1 MLKETDTKDYC
12 QHFPSSPNPYISEQF
27 LELVKGKADSI
38 VRLIEDQVKVSI
50 GLVAGIRDQV
60 LISAFSSPFGG
71 FHFLH
76 NNIFTSEIDKFLSKL
91 ISYTASQ
98 NLKAIKIS
106 LPPDIYHQSF
116 NSKIANSL
124 LRNGFSMDIPEITNW
139 VDLNKFSGEFSC
151 RNTKRNYNQSLRHQL
166 SFHQVFTAS
175 EKETAYN
182 IVCQNRLRLGY
193 PIYMTFADFQETGK
207 LWPVDFFQ
215 VRNPKDEILAA
226 AIFYRGHP
234 TIVQGIYWGDSE
246 HGRSFRAMDFC
257 SLNLWN
263 YYKNLDFEFIDLGI
277 SSESGFPKN
286 GLVRFKEDI
295 DCISGLRLCFTL
307 NLTQTNRIN

>member
-1 MLKETDTKDYC
+1 MLIETDTKEYR
-12 QHFPSSPNPYISEQF
+12 QHFPFSPNPYISEQF
-27 LELVKGKADSI
+27 LDLVKGKADSI

-139 VDLNKFSGEFSC
+139 VDLKKFSGEFSC
-151 RNTKRNYNQSLRHQL
+151 RNTKRNYNQSLRHKL
-166 SFHQVFTAS
+166 SFQQVFTAS
-175 EKETAYN
+175 EKEAAYN
-182 IVCQNRLRLGY
+182 IVCLNRLRLGY

-215 VRNPKDEILAA
+215 VRSQKDDVVAA

-234 TIVQGIYWGDSE
+234 TIVQGIYWGDSV
-246 HGRSFRAMDFC
+246 HGRRFRAMDFC

-263 YYKNLDFEFIDLGI
+263 HYKNLDFEFIDLGI

-307 NLTQTNRIN
+307 NLTHAHRIN